1 MLLTLDAALQF
12 ALLLVILCILLC
24 SWGFLEKPWTK
35 EMFPSQVKQSTGNLN
50 KIMLSNKG

>member
-24 SWGFLEKPWTK
+24 SWRFLEKPGTK

-50 KIMLSNKG
+50 KIMLSNKE